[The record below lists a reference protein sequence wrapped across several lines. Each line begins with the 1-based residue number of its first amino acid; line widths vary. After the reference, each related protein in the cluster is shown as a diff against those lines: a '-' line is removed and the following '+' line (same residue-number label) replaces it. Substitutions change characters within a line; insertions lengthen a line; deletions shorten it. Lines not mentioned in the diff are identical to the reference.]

1 MAAFTIFT
9 AELPKAL
16 SEAISGAPY
25 KIYMYLEYATS
36 GDVPGYQDS
45 SDIGGSFT
53 DPKAYYNDLAPT
65 ANYLRVPALRDPNVI
80 NSVLNPASTTTN
92 FFGQSTGS
100 VSQVNSSGAAFAT
113 GVNCYGAALVLAKDD
128 LDRTK
133 DLVMARSYFTDEPLV
148 KTSASELFVTF
159 PFVITVS
166 A

>member
-1 MAAFTIFT
+1 MATFTVFT

-36 GDVPGYQDS
+36 GNVPDYADS
-45 SDIGGSFT
+45 SAVAGSFS
-53 DPKAYYNDLAPT
+53 DPKAYYNDLTSP
-65 ANYLRVPALRDPNVI
+65 ANYLRVPALRDPNLI
-80 NSVLNPASTTTN
+80 NSVLNPYSTTTN

-100 VSQVNSSGAAFAT
+100 VSPVNSSGAAFAN

-133 DLVMARSYFTDEPLV
+133 YLVMARSYFTDTPLV

>member
-1 MAAFTIFT
+1 MAAFTVFT

-36 GDVPGYQDS
+36 GNVPNYPQS
-45 SDIGGSFT
+45 SAIGDSFT
-53 DPKAYYNDLAPT
+53 DPKAYYNDLAST

-80 NSVLNPASTTTN
+80 NSVLDPYSTTTN

-100 VSQVNSSGAAFAT
+100 VSPVNSSGAAFAT

-133 DLVMARSYFTDEPLV
+133 DLVMARSYFTEDPLV

>member
-1 MAAFTIFT
+1 MAAFTVFT

-36 GDVPGYQDS
+36 GNVPNYPQS
-45 SDIGGSFT
+45 SAIGDSFT
-53 DPKAYYNDLAPT
+53 DPKAYYNDLAST

-80 NSVLNPASTTTN
+80 NSVLDPYSTTTN

-133 DLVMARSYFTDEPLV
+133 DLVMARSYFTEDPLV